1 MNEFLEQFVIE
12 SRELI
17 EQATADLL
25 AIEQAPEDKAHLD
38 SVFRAFHT
46 LKGAA
51 GIVDFLAMGRVLHA
65 AESILVAVRSGDQ
78 PMTADLLGDCLECLD
93 AVVGWLDAI
102 ETSGDL
108 PPVQASVADA
118 LVARFERA
126 SGVAIVPGPEIG
138 EPAWLDALRAA
149 HPAEAGRARLA
160 LRYVPDAD
168 CFFRGDD
175 PLALVGR
182 VPGLIVLEVMPRQP
196 WAPLEGFDPFACNL
210 VFLALTTGEPGETNE
225 VFRLVGDQVQMRP
238 LVPETAR
245 ALPADAVAL
254 LQAQRLLLAV
264 PANDGFA
271 GRFGSAARVAANVL
285 GACGWTAEAGAI
297 AAAENSAALVAAL
310 DAILQPAQPP
320 AAAPLTTKEEAVDR
334 AARALRVDVGRI
346 DTLVKLTGEL
356 TVVKNAVGHAVRLAE
371 NNAAARAV
379 AQALKDQHAL
389 LDRLVG
395 ELQRSV
401 LSIRVLPLRHVFQRF
416 PRLVR
421 EMAQNLGKAA
431 RLITEGEATEADKT
445 VVEVLFEPLL
455 HVVRNALDHGIE
467 TPARR
472 EAAGKPAI
480 ATLRLRAAREGEHV
494 IVELTDD
501 GGGVDVAR
509 VRHIAAGRG
518 IASVQT
524 LAEMTDDEAVA
535 LIFAPGFSTATTV
548 TDVSGRGVGMDAVRT
563 SIAQIGGQVT
573 IASRRGEGTSIR
585 FTLPFT
591 VMMSRV
597 MAVKA
602 GDQAFGVPFES
613 VIETLRLPRDRIA
626 RVGAAEAFVLRDRTV
641 PLVRLADVLGI
652 PAARDAA
659 AREAKIVV
667 TSVSG
672 ELGALEV
679 DGFGDRLDVMLKPM
693 EGLLAGMPGIAGTT
707 LLGDGQVLIVLDL
720 VDLLQ

>member
-12 SRELI
+12 SRELV

-25 AIEQAPEDKAHLD
+25 VIEQSPDDTARLD

-65 AESILVAVRSGDQ
+65 TESILATVRSGGH
-78 PMTADLLGDCLECLD
+78 PMTADLVGDCLECID
-93 AVVGWLDAI
+93 AVVGWLDVIAL
-102 ETSGDL
+102 SGDL
-108 PPVQASVADA
+108 PSVPATVADA
-118 LVARFERA
+118 LIARFERA
-126 SGVAIVPGPEIG
+126 RVTELGHVPEGV
-138 EPAWLDALRAA
+138 EPAWLDALRAR
-149 HPAEAGRARLA
+149 HPAEGRRARLA
-160 LRYVPDAD
+160 FRYTPDAD

-175 PLALVGR
+175 PLALVRR
-182 VPGLIVLEVMPRQP
+182 VPGLIALDVMPRVP
-196 WAPLEGFDPFACNL
+196 WAPLDDCDPFACNL
-210 VFLALTTGEPGETNE
+210 VFLALSTSEQDEMNE

-238 LVPETAR
+238 SVPETVS

-254 LQAQRLLLAV
+254 LQAQRQLLVA
-264 PANDGFA
+264 PADEGHA
-271 GRFGSAARVAANVL
+271 GRLASARRAATNVL
-285 GACGWTAEAGAI
+285 RACGWAQEADAI
-297 AAAENSAALVAAL
+297 AATDGPAALAMAL
-310 DAILQPAQPP
+310 DAVLQPAEAPV
-320 AAAPLTTKEEAVDR
+320 AAPVLPQPETVDR
-334 AARALRVDVGRI
+334 AARALRVDVSRI

-371 NNAAARAV
+371 SNAAARAV

-421 EMAQNLGKAA
+421 EMAQNLGKPA
-431 RLITEGEATEADKT
+431 RLITEGEATEADKA

-467 TPARR
+467 APGLRD
-472 EAAGKPAI
+472 AAGKPLI
-480 ATLRLRAAREGEHV
+480 ATLRLRAARDGERV
-494 IVELTDD
+494 VVELTDD
-501 GGGVDVAR
+501 GGGIDIAR
-509 VRHIAAGRG
+509 VRQVAAARG
-518 IASVQT
+518 IASIET
-524 LAEMTDDEAVA
+524 LAEMTDDEAVE
-535 LIFAPGFSTATTV
+535 LIFAPGFSTAATV
-548 TDVSGRGVGMDAVRT
+548 TDISGRGVGMDAVRT
-563 SIAQIGGQVT
+563 SIAQIGGLVT

-597 MAVKA
+597 MTVKA
-602 GDQAFGVPFES
+602 GDQAFGVPFET
-613 VIETLRLPRDRIA
+613 VVETLRLPRDRIA
-626 RVGAAEAFVLRDRTV
+626 RVGAAEVFVLRDRTV

-652 PAARDAA
+652 PAARDATK
-659 AREAKIVV
+659 REANIIV

-693 EGLLAGMPGIAGTT
+693 EGLLAGMPGVAGTT